1 MYGVWLAVWFTQT
14 HTLSLSHLSRL
25 FSLNAKTVQKMKEK
39 WVNATNYLN
48 KSARTTKCSVSTT
61 SHIYCA
67 SILMYRTILCTVQY
81 CTALHCTALHH
92 FNLFHRWLLTKA
104 SSFFVTIRLFSLC
117 HATLK
122 PSILLSNTRTHTHT
136 LTLTHSHT
144 CSHSTI
150 SPFHSCPSILTLRIL
165 KHFLLS
171 ISPLY
176 SLHCSCLLVFP
187 SFCSIM
193 ITIHLFAVHLE
204 CSAWTT
210 YGYS

>member
-136 LTLTHSHT
+136 HSLSHT
-144 CSHSTI
+144 H
-150 SPFHSCPSILTLRIL
+150 TLVVIVQS
-165 KHFLLS
+165 LLS
-171 ISPLY
+171 IPALPSSLCEYWSTFCFRYLLSTLFIALACWYFHRFVLLWSP
-176 SLHCSCLLVFP
+176 
-187 SFCSIM
+187 SIYLPY
-193 ITIHLFAVHLE
+193 T
-204 CSAWTT
+204 
-210 YGYS
+210 